1 MREKLLGRRDR
12 RKKQLRLFTNRP
24 IVSRMTLMHL
34 FLLAAIQGVT
44 EFLPV
49 SSSGHLALVSMVSPL
64 PDQGVLIDVA
74 LHGGT
79 LLAVMAYFRHDVRIM
94 VQGLIDL
101 VLGRPSKAAETSQ
114 FMIMATL
121 PVLIAGALL
130 LVTNTHAVLR
140 QPEIIGWA
148 SIAFAI
154 PLYFVDR
161 IAPQRDLTSLTHRDA
176 MWLGLAQMLSLIP
189 GASRSGVTMTAGRA
203 LGFSRSDAAH
213 YSMLMAIPVIAVFT
227 ILGLVDLA
235 RAPDPTAL
243 EDGLIAA
250 AGAAVFAF
258 ATIHGFMKL
267 TARLSFT
274 PFVIYRLVLGGAI
287 LWLL

>member
-1 MREKLLGRRDR
+1 
-12 RKKQLRLFTNRP
+12 
-24 IVSRMTLMHL
+24 MTLMHL

-101 VLGRPSKAAETSQ
+101 VLRRPSKAAATSQ

-130 LVTNTHAVLR
+130 LITNTHAVLR

-161 IAPQRDLTSLTHRDA
+161 IAPRRDLTSLTHRDA

-203 LGFSRSDAAH
+203 LGFSRPDAAH

-227 ILGLVDLA
+227 ILGLADLA